1 MAKHAGLIVALSLAL
16 APAAASALEIQKY
29 PLPDGAAQN
38 FTDPDEKQPVLGY
51 SERDMD
57 NSPAVR
63 SGGRGFNFSLS
74 GGSNANGANPNFI
87 QGWTVP
93 RQFGPALDPQ
103 TGDRYP
109 GR

>member
-29 PLPDGAAQN
+29 PLPEGAAQN
-38 FTDPDEKQPVLGY
+38 FADPDEKQPVLGY
-51 SERDMD
+51 SERSTD
-57 NSPAVR
+57 NSTRARPR
-63 SGGRGFNFSLS
+63 SGFNFSLS
-74 GGSNANGANPNFI
+74 GGNNSTGYNPDFVP
-87 QGWTVP
+87 GWNVP
-93 RQFGPALDPQ
+93 RQFGPAVDPQ